1 MRIILI
7 TCYPLLLAAR
17 CLNWVLGR
25 DPLRLRP
32 PAVDSFWIE
41 RDQEASRASYFSEF
55 SIAEGLGNRGMGG
68 IACNVLLLLAR
79 FFAPR
84 RSQPGE
90 VYSPAVD
97 REEGIPD
104 EVYTLW

>member
-1 MRIILI
+1 MKIELNSNLHIQSNKTEELI
-7 TCYPLLLAAR
+7 FE
-17 CLNWVLGR
+17 NN
-25 DPLRLRP
+25 D
-32 PAVDSFWIE
+32 
-41 RDQEASRASYFSEF
+41 YFSEF